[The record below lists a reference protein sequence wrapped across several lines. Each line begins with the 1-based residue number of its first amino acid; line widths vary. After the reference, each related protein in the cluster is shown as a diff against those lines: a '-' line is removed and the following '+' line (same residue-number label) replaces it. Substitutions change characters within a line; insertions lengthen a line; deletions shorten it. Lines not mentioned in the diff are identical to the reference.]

1 MGDGRAKATG
11 CRRVLAR
18 VWSMI
23 YGVLDS
29 DADLHH
35 AQCSVTWMA
44 SHGARNTIGIRTRSD
59 GLPISSLDWRA
70 NRLADAA
77 AKAAAASV
85 RVNASTRI
93 LHNRIVVAYE
103 RALCELAAVTVAANR
118 HEVETVGIDGI
129 TTRTIKRDSLPAPR
143 QRRRRKLHAQ
153 PHCEHAEQVPSIA
166 STPATVTCVVA
177 ARGFKRPGRQP
188 QSSHTAKRRRMERD
202 HVAIC
207 DHRTMDAWRKRR
219 AECQLLPVSSI
230 HGSAADRLA
239 SLRTRVVGSAL

>member
-1 MGDGRAKATG
+1 MGILNSLSDGRAKATG

-29 DADLHH
+29 EADVHH

-59 GLPISSLDWRA
+59 GQPISSLDWRA

-93 LHNRIVVAYE
+93 LHDRIVIAYE

-118 HEVETVGIDGI
+118 HEVVTVGIDGI
-129 TTRTIKRDSLPAPR
+129 TVRTLKRDSLPAPR

-153 PHCEHAEQVPSIA
+153 PHAEQAVQTPSLAIN
-166 STPATVTCVVA
+166 PAA
-177 ARGFKRPGRQP
+177 
-188 QSSHTAKRRRMERD
+188 
-202 HVAIC
+202 VAI
-207 DHRTMDAWRKRR
+207 H
-219 AECQLLPVSSI
+219 
-230 HGSAADRLA
+230 ADN
-239 SLRTRVVGSAL
+239 SK